1 MPLDSHLFAQLRKQ
15 AMNQTTEL
23 LIEKY
28 GPLLTLSELA
38 EILDR
43 SREGLRLTLRGDSEL
58 ARKLGTAR
66 MKIGRR
72 VHFKTAVVAAVIDGD
87 PA

>member
-58 ARKLGTAR
+58 ARKLGAAR